1 MSDQSS
7 SCALEEGTE
16 LRLDF
21 GKMAS
26 AASGTQVVPVAV
38 QNIDTRE
45 VILVAYTNRQA
56 FEKCVPDT
64 DRHILEH
71 VSERAVDQGPG
82 VRAHL
87 RTDRG
92 PCELRAELTAL
103 SRKA

>member
-56 FEKCVPDT
+56 KELEQENTRLKHLVADQAL
-64 DRHILEH
+64 DNAILKE
-71 VSERAVDQGPG
+71 VS
-82 VRAHL
+82 
-87 RTDRG
+87 RG
-92 PCELRAELTAL
+92 NF
-103 SRKA
+103 